1 MVSIHYAA
9 ENGPQNSSKIIQT
22 CLNDLFYFLNLISLN
37 LNQKYDEQKYSAFC
51 NRVHLNFE

>member
-51 NRVHLNFE
+51 

>member
-22 CLNDLFYFLNLISLN
+22 CLNDLFYFLNLII

-51 NRVHLNFE
+51 